1 MFDSPITEVD
11 PSPTSTSVLWMKMEA
26 ITGLRALRR
35 FGKARTGLFTLG
47 LSTLLIAG
55 DFLTDVRLTFMLLF
69 LVPVALA
76 AWWRGRGLGLCIA
89 LLCASGALGVE
100 IVEHMER
107 GRPLHAQHILWNHG
121 GSLAVFVIVIVLVE
135 RLRAG
140 AHAEA
145 MARRLAVEQLRQMER
160 LGVVGKLAA
169 GLAHELGTPL
179 NVILG
184 HAELLKSARVTS
196 VMIET
201 SSNTILAQTE
211 KMTAIIRGLLDFSR
225 RSGAERSD
233 VDLDK
238 LAKGASAV
246 LRPLARTKGVAI
258 DVASDSLEPAF
269 VQGNQTE
276 LEQVLVNLMMNGIQA
291 MPKGGTL
298 HVRVNAHA
306 HEGGGNALSSEPSV
320 ACVEV
325 EDEGVGITPGNLPK
339 IFDPFFTTKDVG
351 EGTGLGLSVSYGIV
365 SDHGGRIQVS
375 SSVGLGTRFSVFL
388 PRVHH
393 EAVDSI
399 TPGNGREPTSRG
411 QFAT

>member
-1 MFDSPITEVD
+1 MFDSPLADAD

-26 ITGLRALRR
+26 ITGLRAVRR
-35 FGKARTGLFTLG
+35 FGKARTGVFTLG
-47 LSTLLIAG
+47 LSALLIAG
-55 DFLTDVRLTFMLLF
+55 DFLTDLRLTFMLLL

-76 AWWRGRGLGLCIA
+76 AWWRGRALGLSIA
-89 LLCASGALGVE
+89 LLCALGAVGVE
-100 IVEHMER
+100 LVEHMER
-107 GRPLHAQHILWNHG
+107 GRSFRLQHLVWNHG
-121 GSLAVFVIVIVLVE
+121 GSLIVFAFVVVLVE

-169 GLAHELGTPL
+169 GIAHELGTPL

-184 HAELLKSARVTS
+184 HAELLKSARVTGA
-196 VMIET
+196 MIET
-201 SSNTILAQTE
+201 SSNTIIAQTA

-225 RSGAERSD
+225 KSAAERSD
-233 VDLDK
+233 VDLDM

-258 DVASDSLEPAF
+258 DVTSGGIEPAL
-269 VQGNQTE
+269 VQGCQTE

-291 MPKGGTL
+291 MPRGGTL
-298 HVRVNAHA
+298 HVRVNARANEEGAHA
-306 HEGGGNALSSEPSV
+306 LPSAPPV

-325 EDEGVGITPGNLPK
+325 EDEGVGISPGNLPK

-365 SDHGGRIQVS
+365 SDHGGRIHVS

-388 PRVHH
+388 PCANSAAAGSGEWMSGLPR
-393 EAVDSI
+393 
-399 TPGNGREPTSRG
+399 
-411 QFAT
+411 